1 MLVSKF
7 IKMYLVVEILT
18 KIMAA
23 TGPTNDQMSPLSN
36 DSQHL
41 MKFNFITKMWFQCP
55 LSLLLTSCSSDTL
68 EDRLIDVDQIQGD
81 VKNGRESKL
90 SNKIRLRCFWKQTM
104 DLIKVGEM
112 MTRHQRVSFLFLWVV
127 SCYEKRLY
135 FSSFFVLNIS
145 ICVNSN
151 MLVSV
156 IG

>member
-68 EDRLIDVDQIQGD
+68 VDRLIDVDQIQGD
-81 VKNGRESKL
+81 VKNGRESKVP
-90 SNKIRLRCFWKQTM
+90 NKIRLRCFWKQTM

-112 MTRHQRVSFLFLWVV
+112 MTRGWAFYFCGLFLAMRRD
-127 SCYEKRLY
+127 YTFLP
-135 FSSFFVLNIS
+135 FFVLNIS

>member
-1 MLVSKF
+1 
-7 IKMYLVVEILT
+7 MYLVVEILT

-41 MKFNFITKMWFQCP
+41 MKFNFITKMRFQCP
-55 LSLLLTSCSSDTL
+55 LSLLLTSCSSNTL
-68 EDRLIDVDQIQGD
+68 MDRLIDVDQIQGD
-81 VKNGRESKL
+81 VKNGRESKVP
-90 SNKIRLRCFWKQTM
+90 NKIRLRCFWKQTM
-104 DLIKVGEM
+104 DLINVGEM